1 MLHRQGRRGS
11 GIRLAVV
18 IAALLVGALP
28 ATASADTP
36 YALGLAGPDT
46 QTGAT
51 ALDAPMTVPASVPA
65 TVDLTPF
72 APPAGN
78 QGGVNSCAAWAVDY
92 TALGYWEN
100 KQGIAGGR
108 LAPMY
113 TYSQLVHGVNTG
125 TYIDDH
131 LTIATQQG
139 VDNRTDYSQGDYD
152 YTNLPTAQE
161 TLNAV
166 HWQLSGFTDLPV
178 VQNAAGTTTEQS
190 IEGALAAGDAGR
202 DRAPGVPEL
211 LLRIERQPRL
221 LRGRVRRL
229 RRQSRRDRAGLRR
242 DRPADREPVGRGV
255 G

>member
-152 YTNLPTAQE
+152 YTNLPTARRPS
-161 TLNAV
+161 TPCTGGSPASPTCRWSRSRR
-166 HWQLSGFTDLPV
+166 HDDG
-178 VQNAAGTTTEQS
+178 AS
-190 IEGALAAGDAGR
+190 IK
-202 DRAPGVPEL
+202 APSP
-211 LLRIERQPRL
+211 P
-221 LRGRVRRL
+221 VRR
-229 RRQSRRDRAGLRR
+229 S
-242 DRPADREPVGRGV
+242 
-255 G
+255 